1 MKINLEK
8 IFLLSFHNKFKKVY
22 VTDFLVRE
30 VRRKV
35 EPSGGR

>member
-8 IFLLSFHNKFKKVY
+8 FSYYYFITSSKKVY